1 MSAPLP
7 AAADPLR
14 IARRLL
20 AVPTAPFHE
29 GGVMDCL
36 RGLLAEAGVPFRADR
51 HGNLIARH
59 RKGNGPRWALVAH
72 TDHPGI
78 DVTAVRGRT
87 AHGAYLGGVL
97 PEALPGTRV
106 RLHGADGAEARGV
119 LRAVRMVRGEKR
131 VTIDLDDPGAGPA
144 RGIARGAFGV
154 FDLGTVRADRRRIS
168 AVAVDDLIGCATI
181 VAVLARFRAEG
192 LPGRIDGV
200 FTRAEEVG
208 FIGAQLLAED
218 GALEGARVVSLEASR
233 ELPGAWPGRGPVLR
247 VGDRATVFHS
257 GLEHHLHR
265 VAKDLAAR
273 EPGFSFQR
281 QLMSG
286 GTCEATVFT
295 AHGLVAAG
303 LAYPL
308 VNYHNVTPEGGIGRE
323 EVATPDYRN
332 GIRLLVEAIRR
343 DGRGGRGGADATFP
357 RYLKDLRKSTARYRR
372 RLPG

>member
-1 MSAPLP
+1 VSGVANGPG
-7 AAADPLR
+7 DPVR

-29 GGVMDCL
+29 DGVMACL
-36 RGLLAEAGVPFRADR
+36 KDLLAENGVPCRADR

-59 RKGNGPRWALVAH
+59 RRGTGPRWALVAH

-78 DVTAVRGRT
+78 DVTAVRGSEVNAT
-87 AHGAYLGGVL
+87 FLGGVL
-97 PEALPGTRV
+97 PDALPGSRV
-106 RLHGADGAEARGV
+106 RLHGANGAQAPGV
-119 LRAVRMVRGEKR
+119 IRTVRMVRKEKR
-131 VTIDLDDPGAGPA
+131 ITIALDGPA
-144 RGIARGAFGV
+144 PGIGPGAFGV
-154 FDLGTVRADRRRIS
+154 FDLGGPKADRRRIS

-218 GALEGARVVSLEASR
+218 GALAGARVVSLEASR

-247 VGDRATVFHS
+247 VGDRATVFHG
-257 GLEHHLHR
+257 GLEHHLHA
-265 VAKDLAAR
+265 VAKDLEAR
-273 EPGFSFQR
+273 VPGFHFQR

-286 GTCEATVFT
+286 GTCEATVFI
-295 AHGLVAAG
+295 AHGLMATG

-308 VNYHNVTPEGGIGRE
+308 VNYHNVTPEDGIGRE
-323 EVATPDYRN
+323 EVATPDYLN
-332 GIRLLVEAIRR
+332 GVRLLVEAIRR
-343 DGRGGRGGADATFP
+343 RGPDATFP
-357 RYLKDLRKSTARYRR
+357 KYLKDLQKSTARYRR
-372 RLPG
+372 RLPA

>member
-1 MSAPLP
+1 VSAPP
-7 AAADPLR
+7 PPAADPVR

-29 GGVMDCL
+29 DGVMDCL

-51 HGNLIARH
+51 HGNLIARY
-59 RKGNGPRWALVAH
+59 RKGGAPRWALVAH

-78 DVTAVRGRT
+78 DVTAVRWPT
-87 AHGAYLGGVL
+87 AHATFLGGVL
-97 PEALPGTRV
+97 PGALPGTRV
-106 RLHGADGAEARGV
+106 RLHGRD
-119 LRAVRMVRGEKR
+119 RASAGGTLGKVRMVRGEKR
-131 VTIDLDDPGAGPA
+131 VTIALDDPGTGPA
-144 RGIARGAFGV
+144 PGIGKGAFGT
-154 FDLGTVRADRRRIS
+154 FDLGVVRADRRRIS

-218 GALEGARVVSLEASR
+218 GTLAGARVVSLEASR

-247 VGDRATVFHS
+247 AGDRATVFHS
-257 GLEHHLHR
+257 GLEHHLHQ
-265 VAKDLAAR
+265 VAKDLAAKV
-273 EPGFSFQR
+273 PGFLFQR

-295 AHGLVAAG
+295 AHGYAAAG

-308 VNYHNVTPEGGIGRE
+308 INYHNVTPEGGIGRE
-323 EVATPDYRN
+323 EVATPDYLN
-332 GIRLLVEAIRR
+332 GIRLLVAAISRS
-343 DGRGGRGGADATFP
+343 GRGGAEATFP

-372 RLPG
+372 RLPA